1 MRAERLAGMMML
13 GAALALPAC
22 KPPPTDVGSARAAN
36 LPVLPGPS
44 RPIASPDTTDAV
56 WAASGGPMRLV
67 YGVPGQPVLLAVQ
80 CDGAGTA
87 NARLRITRHAPADHG
102 AGALLAL
109 IGNGWIG
116 RFPVDATRVRGKLVA
131 NPTSLAG
138 AYPYGG
144 TELGAVRDMEFR
156 VGVFSVPVR
165 GSEFGVTIDR
175 LRTGEF
181 GVFAAFMRGWDIG
194 MISTI
199 FPNVTN
205 SGSGFKFDADDMT
218 KFRLHL
224 KNLFERKPFY

>member
-1 MRAERLAGMMML
+1 MA
-13 GAALALPAC
+13 
-22 KPPPTDVGSARAAN
+22 
-36 LPVLPGPS
+36 
-44 RPIASPDTTDAV
+44 
-56 WAASGGPMRLV
+56 
-67 YGVPGQPVLLAVQ
+67 
-80 CDGAGTA
+80 
-87 NARLRITRHAPADHG
+87 APAT
-102 AGALLAL
+102 
-109 IGNGWIG
+109 I
-116 RFPVDATRVRGKLVA
+116 VMQRVRGKLVA

-205 SGSGFKFDADDMT
+205 SGSGFKFDADDATYRAGMWESS
-218 KFRLHL
+218 RAISL
-224 KNLFERKPFY
+224 LFVPQNPTVQRAIYLRTALPMPSESAAMQLSPDNEVGLPVMFESIPSDNGLSHHVALLANITL

>member
-116 RFPVDATRVRGKLVA
+116 RFPVDATRVRGKLVWQGA
-131 NPTSLAG
+131 APASRREWDALKPEREATVTVPGAGLLRLNPSPLPMQLVEACRK
-138 AYPYGG
+138 
-144 TELGAVRDMEFR
+144 V
-156 VGVFSVPVR
+156 
-165 GSEFGVTIDR
+165 
-175 LRTGEF
+175 
-181 GVFAAFMRGWDIG
+181 
-194 MISTI
+194 
-199 FPNVTN
+199 
-205 SGSGFKFDADDMT
+205 DA
-218 KFRLHL
+218 
-224 KNLFERKPFY
+224 PASPIAPA